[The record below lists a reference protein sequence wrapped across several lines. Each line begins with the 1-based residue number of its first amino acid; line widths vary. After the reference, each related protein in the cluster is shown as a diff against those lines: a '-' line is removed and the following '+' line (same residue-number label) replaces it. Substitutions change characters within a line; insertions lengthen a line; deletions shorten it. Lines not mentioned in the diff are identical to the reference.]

1 MQEDEV
7 GNVDLYKTQS
17 EKPKGRGH
25 FEYLA
30 VYWTT
35 VIGDC
40 KKIPR
45 YVFGLVTKIA
55 KSDCVRPSVCQC
67 AWNSS
72 APTVRI
78 FVKFDI

>member
-7 GNVDLYKTQS
+7 GNVGLYKTQS

-40 KKIPR
+40 KKYR
-45 YVFGLVTKIA
+45 GTFLDSLQRLRKATV
-55 KSDCVRPSVCQC
+55 SVRPYV
-67 AWNSS
+67 S
-72 APTVRI
+72 ALGTARLLLYG
-78 FVKFDI
+78 FL